1 MTSLGS
7 SEFAGSLKNSG
18 GIYFAESL
26 GTFMLVFAGTG
37 AVIVND
43 LYGGVISHAGVAA
56 VWGLIVMT
64 VIYAVGDVS
73 GAHINPAVTVGFWL
87 ARRFPKEKVLPYVG
101 SQCLG
106 AAAASFALK
115 ALFPES
121 EGLGGTTPSGPA
133 MQSFVLEAI
142 LTFYLMFVILC
153 VASGSKEK
161 GIMAGCAVGAVVGLE
176 ALFAGPVSGASM
188 NPARS
193 LGPAVAAMR
202 LEYLWIYLTAP
213 FIGASMAVAAFRLIR
228 ARRESV
234 YTQSL
239 KGD

>member
-7 SEFAGSLKNSG
+7 SESEGSLKNSV
-18 GIYFAESL
+18 GIYFTESL

-37 AVIVND
+37 AIIVND
-43 LYGGVISHAGVAA
+43 LYGGMISHAGVAI

-73 GAHINPAVTVGFWL
+73 GAHVNPAVTVGFWL
-87 ARRFPKEKVLPYVG
+87 ARHFPKEKVLPYVG

-106 AAAASFALK
+106 AVAASLALK

-133 MQSFVLEAI
+133 MQSFALEAI

-161 GIMAGCAVGAVVGLE
+161 GIMAGCAIGAVVGLE
-176 ALFAGPVSGASM
+176 AMFAGPVSGASM

-213 FIGASMAVAAFRLIR
+213 FIGASMAVTAFHLIR
-228 ARRESV
+228 ARHESV
-234 YTQSL
+234 YTQSF

>member
-1 MTSLGS
+1 
-7 SEFAGSLKNSG
+7 LKNST
-18 GIYFAESL
+18 GIYFAEAL
-26 GTFMLVFAGTG
+26 GTLMLVFAGTG

-43 LYGGVISHAGVAA
+43 LYGGVVSHAGVAA
-56 VWGLIVMT
+56 VWGLSVMT
-64 VIYAVGDVS
+64 VIYAVGDGS
-73 GAHINPAVTVGFWL
+73 GAHINPAVTIGFWL
-87 ARRFPKEKVLPYVG
+87 ARRFPKEKVPPYIA

-106 AAAASFALK
+106 AVAASFALK

-133 MQSFVLEAI
+133 MQSFALEAI

-161 GIMAGCAVGAVVGLE
+161 GIMAGCAIGAVVGLE

-193 LGPAVAAMR
+193 LGPAVASMR
-202 LEYLWIYLTAP
+202 LEDLWIYLTAP
-213 FIGASMAVAAFRLIR
+213 FAGASLAVIAFHLIR
-228 ARRESV
+228 TWPDSV
-234 YTQSL
+234 TKQSFT
-239 KGD
+239 GD

>member
-1 MTSLGS
+1 M
-7 SEFAGSLKNSG
+7 KNG
-18 GIYFAESL
+18 AGIYFAEAL

-37 AVIVND
+37 AIIVND
-43 LYGGVISHAGVAA
+43 IYGGIISHAGVAI
-56 VWGLIVMT
+56 VWGLTVMT

-73 GAHINPAVTVGFWL
+73 GAYINPAVTIGFWI

-106 AAAASFALK
+106 AAAASFSLK

-133 MQSFVLEAI
+133 MQSFALEAI
-142 LTFYLMFVILC
+142 LTFYLMLVILC

-161 GIMAGCAVGAVVGLE
+161 GVMAGCAVGAVVGLE
-176 ALFAGPVSGASM
+176 AMFAGPVSGASM

-193 LGPAVAAMR
+193 LGPAVASLNFAD
-202 LEYLWIYLTAP
+202 LWVYLTAP
-213 FIGASMAVAAFRLIR
+213 LVGAFFAATAFQIVSAHS
-228 ARRESV
+228 AR
-234 YTQSL
+234 T
-239 KGD
+239 

>member
-1 MTSLGS
+1 MTSSASGEPS
-7 SEFAGSLKNSG
+7 GEGNFLKNG
-18 GIYFAESL
+18 AGIYFAEAL

-37 AVIVND
+37 AIIVND
-43 LYGGVISHAGVAA
+43 IYGGVISHAGVAI
-56 VWGLIVMT
+56 VWGLTVMT
-64 VIYAVGDVS
+64 VIYAVCDVS
-73 GAHINPAVTVGFWL
+73 GAHVNPAVTIGFWI

-121 EGLGGTTPSGPA
+121 EGLGGTMPSGPA
-133 MQSFVLEAI
+133 MQSFALEAI

-153 VASGSKEK
+153 VALGSKEK

-176 ALFAGPVSGASM
+176 AMFAGPVSGASM

-202 LEYLWIYLTAP
+202 FEDLWVYLTAP
-213 FIGASMAVAAFRLIR
+213 LIGAFFAATAFQIVSAHS
-228 ARRESV
+228 AR
-234 YTQSL
+234 T
-239 KGD
+239 

>member
-1 MTSLGS
+1 M
-7 SEFAGSLKNSG
+7 KNG
-18 GIYFAESL
+18 AGIYFAEAL

-37 AVIVND
+37 AIIVND
-43 LYGGVISHAGVAA
+43 IYGGIISHAGVAI
-56 VWGLIVMT
+56 VWGLTVMT

-73 GAHINPAVTVGFWL
+73 GAHINPAVTIGFWI
-87 ARRFPKEKVLPYVG
+87 ARRFPKEKVLPYIG

-133 MQSFVLEAI
+133 MQSFALEAI
-142 LTFYLMFVILC
+142 LTFYLMLVILC

-161 GIMAGCAVGAVVGLE
+161 GVMAGCAVGAVVGLE
-176 ALFAGPVSGASM
+176 AMFAGPVSGASM

-193 LGPAVAAMR
+193 LGPAVVSLNFAD
-202 LEYLWIYLTAP
+202 LWVYLTAP
-213 FIGASMAVAAFRLIR
+213 LIGAFFAATAFQIVSAHS
-228 ARRESV
+228 AR
-234 YTQSL
+234 T
-239 KGD
+239 